1 MRDVEQWRE
10 EFEVLAKAK
19 GLNLERKPHA
29 FVDVEYYVSKQTL
42 WLWSGYIAGR
52 RAGIV
57 SNIAKLPPEQT
68 PIIGVQ
74 PDKPWPRGELPEPPP
89 MRIGEHGDTIDRAGV
104 RRKANGSV
112 SRKLDQLSM
121 GILMLIICCIGIG
134 IRIGLEIAG

>member
-57 SNIAKLPPEQT
+57 TNIAKLPPEQP

-74 PDKPWPRGELPEPPP
+74 PDKPWPRGELPEPPS
-89 MRIGEHGDTIDRAGV
+89 MRIGQQGDTIDRAGV
-104 RRKANGSV
+104 RRKADGTLRNFTIRWCGLWAFIGVLVLTVV
-112 SRKLDQLSM
+112 SCVIDQ
-121 GILMLIICCIGIG
+121 
-134 IRIGLEIAG
+134 